1 MEVDMVEVIDTK
13 EQEDGSLIVNLSLTN
28 EEVNMFIELGVN
40 KALEKSIGIIEEK
53 LKSKD

>member
-1 MEVDMVEVIDTK
+1 MVEVIDTK